1 MKEGI
6 TMSFPP
12 ISDLTKLVLVSD
24 ASTDAQIALTT
35 GRKGRSKNIEPVM
48 ELVQEFSD
56 INSYQ
61 SLKRAFKKSNK
72 YRKLY
77 DDWVTQL
84 KKDRENNE
92 GKGREEINN
101 TIFNNFVK
109 IREHISKIYSSSV
122 STLDSTLKNIFSNK
136 DVKSNLDKLF
146 KYLTNR
152 IKNNTYTYNIIRDI
166 PKEKRKPL
174 YRLYVNNIPEENVPT
189 VDEFLNNARPIYN
202 FGLAELS
209 LAEPSGKETIEGWE
223 KGEKNISGRSFET
236 WRKVFPSSDS
246 EKYAPSGSSKTESSE
261 FIQLAEKIGNIS
273 DDETISSRIPPFL
286 PILLLGKEPFTARL
300 KLDEM
305 ETASSQ
311 NVDVIGSLTGKQI
324 EEYFNV
330 LMLAGKVNNKGSK
343 DLYMR
348 TLNNQRISR
357 VIHFPAGGKKI
368 ASIRFVKGILISPK
382 NDSIFK
388 NATEGVQVTPA
399 MGKKQF
405 TVAYSQRRKD
415 FDVDKEGAKEALDRD
430 YERYL
435 NNRRISEK
443 MMGIY
448 LDYEEIAES
457 KDLKDLSKVGDA
469 YHAVDEKGINTI
481 RRIERNFKQFIKENP
496 EELQPEDLGSAEKA
510 EITPNS
516 IKFAIERAILT
527 KNSLSDMVFDSGN
540 LDRYYSRLSRQYDI
554 IDCFIMAYYL
564 VVKVAQSNLDSE
576 VEKIDSILEEQGEAL
591 SLTDPTLEQAVSDL
605 SKKLLIGLKKVNT
618 LFKKEL
624 KLHLNYLIKNKESYS
639 GIFSGETFKLLK
651 DARIFKEKK
660 QESE

>member
-1 MKEGI
+1 
-6 TMSFPP
+6 MSLPP
-12 ISDLTKLVLVSD
+12 ISELVNLVLISD
-24 ASTDAQIALTT
+24 VSTDAQIALTT
-35 GRKGRSKNIEPVM
+35 GKSKRSKNIEAVM
-48 ELVQEFSD
+48 ELVQEFKD

-61 SLKRAFKKSNK
+61 SLKRAFKKSSK

-92 GKGREEINN
+92 GKGREEINS

-109 IREHISKIYSSSV
+109 LREHISKLSSSSV
-122 STLDSTLKNIFSNK
+122 STAGSTLENIFANK
-136 DVKSNLDKLF
+136 EIESNLNKLF
-146 KYLTNR
+146 VYLTNKFKR
-152 IKNNTYTYNIIRDI
+152 GTLMHHILRDI

-174 YRLYVNNIPEENVPT
+174 YKLYVNNIPEEGEPT
-189 VDEFLNNARPIYN
+189 VNDFLENSRPIYN

-223 KGEKNISGRSFET
+223 KGEKNISGRNFET

-246 EKYAPSGSSKTESSE
+246 EKYSPSGSSKTESSQ
-261 FIQLAEKIGNIS
+261 FIQLVEKIGNIS
-273 DDETISSRIPPFL
+273 DDETISSRIPPLL
-286 PILLLGKEPFTARL
+286 PRILLGRKPFTARL
-300 KLDEM
+300 EVDEM

-311 NVDVIGSLTGKQI
+311 NVDTVKSLTAKQI
-324 EEYFNV
+324 EEYFNI

-348 TLNNQRISR
+348 TLNNQRISK
-357 VIHFPAGGKKI
+357 VIHFPAGGKKV
-368 ASIRFVKGILISPK
+368 ASIRFVKGVLTSPN
-382 NDSIFK
+382 NDSIFE
-388 NATEGVQVTPA
+388 NAAEGVQVIPA

-405 TVAYSQRRKD
+405 TAAYSQRSKN
-415 FDVDKEGAKEALDRD
+415 FDADKEGTKEALDRD

-435 NNRRISEK
+435 NNKRISQS
-443 MMGIY
+443 MMDIY
-448 LDYEEIAES
+448 LDYDEIAVE
-457 KDLKDLSKVGDA
+457 KDLEDLSKVGDA

-496 EELQPEDLGSAEKA
+496 EEIKPEDLGSAEKA

-527 KNSLSDMVFDSGN
+527 KKPLSDLVFEYGN
-540 LDRYYSRLSRQYDI
+540 LDRYYSKLSKQYDI

-576 VEKIDSILEEQGEAL
+576 VEKIDSIMEEEGEAL

-639 GIFSGETFKLLK
+639 GIFSGETFNLLK
-651 DARIFKEKK
+651 NAGIFKEKK